1 MGLSAH
7 GHRSQHPGTAP
18 ASCLHS
24 HRANNGTATVG
35 PAPLQETQLFGGEPD
50 QLGRLREPV
59 WLNLPV
65 ATVLTGLTR
74 LIVISSWIAA
84 GPTRAG
90 LDGGNHGGRLALQ
103 SSGRASSRDHGS
115 DCRGSCYL
123 SDESMVVAHL
133 PVCRV
138 DPTSDGTG
146 IWTPFSSSS
155 TGHRRLDR
163 HCGNDLTRS
172 QYAAECLAFGGLLP
186 GRGRIGQSCASTTSC
201 PSGSTRTQR
210 ASERG
215 RSPTGTSSGLS
226 GCVSAFCS
234 VHAPHPGARV
244 FPEDAASH
252 SEERR
257 DNNIWRE
264 STAPRSSHGD
274 SLIPRDAQRDCITE
288 QE

>member
-7 GHRSQHPGTAP
+7 GHRSQHPGAAP
-18 ASCLHS
+18 ASCLPS
-24 HRANNGTATVG
+24 HRATNGTATVG
-35 PAPLQETQLFGGEPD
+35 PTPLQETQLFGWEPD
-50 QLGRLREPV
+50 DLGRVREPV
-59 WLNLPV
+59 WLNVPV
-65 ATVLTGLTR
+65 ATILTGLTR

-90 LDGGNHGGRLALQ
+90 LDGGNHCGRLALQ

-123 SDESMVVAHL
+123 SAESMVVAHL

-138 DPTSDGTG
+138 DPTADGTG

-155 TGHRRLDR
+155 NEHRRLDR
-163 HCGNDLTRS
+163 RCGNDLTRS
-172 QYAAECLAFGGLLP
+172 QYAPECLAFGGLRP
-186 GRGRIGQSCASTTSC
+186 GRCQIAQSCASTTSC
-201 PSGSTRTQR
+201 PSGSSCTQR

-226 GCVSAFCS
+226 GCVSAYGS
-234 VHAPHPGARV
+234 VNASAHCPRV

-252 SEERR
+252 SEARA
-257 DNNIWRE
+257 DDHIWRE
-264 STAPRSSHGD
+264 CTHLRSSHWISIMEVSILCG
-274 SLIPRDAQRDCITE
+274 ATH
-288 QE
+288 

>member
-7 GHRSQHPGTAP
+7 GHRSQNPGTAP

-24 HRANNGTATVG
+24 HRAPNGTAPVG
-35 PAPLQETQLFGGEPD
+35 PAPLQETQLCGWEPD
-50 QLGRLREPV
+50 QLGRVRVPV

-65 ATVLTGLTR
+65 ATILTGLTR

-90 LDGGNHGGRLALQ
+90 LDGGNHCGRLALQ

-115 DCRGSCYL
+115 DCRGACYL

-146 IWTPFSSSS
+146 IWTPFSASSNE
-155 TGHRRLDR
+155 HRRLDR

-172 QYAAECLAFGGLLP
+172 QYAPECLAFGGLLP
-186 GRGRIGQSCASTTSC
+186 GRCRIGQSCASTTSC
-201 PSGSTRTQR
+201 PSGSTCTPR

-226 GCVSAFCS
+226 GCVSAFGS
-234 VHAPHPGARV
+234 GHAPHPGARV
-244 FPEDAASH
+244 FPEVAASR
-252 SEERR
+252 SEARA
-257 DNNIWRE
+257 DHNIWRE
-264 STAPRSSHGD
+264 STDPRSSHGD
-274 SLIPRDAQRDCITE
+274 SLME
-288 QE
+288 QAC